1 MLAQLDL
8 VSGLFCHRD
17 CNGSV
22 SCCRQ
27 QQPCSCQSEAYR
39 RFGIQRMDH
48 VFCRLVS
55 AEFTT
60 EQAGAKVLRCSRVR
74 GRQMNAEASISRGKA
89 ILFLHATLISRMF
102 LYKPSGTAFQPVT
115 LETRFDFALTMTAG
129 YTVSSSLEPI
139 CDLAGCSC
147 LTAIRQSLSV
157 PICPSL

>member
-1 MLAQLDL
+1 MKRVSAALRQATRCRGGHLLVICGMPLLQAHSLLQGRAQLSTQGMDSSNEQCCENRTTCSRNSIWSA
-8 VSGLFCHRD
+8 VFFCHRD

-55 AEFTT
+55 EEFTT

-89 ILFLHATLISRMF
+89 ILFLHADAHF
-102 LYKPSGTAFQPVT
+102 PDVFV
-115 LETRFDFALTMTAG
+115 
-129 YTVSSSLEPI
+129 
-139 CDLAGCSC
+139 
-147 LTAIRQSLSV
+147 
-157 PICPSL
+157 